1 MLVSTNAASARPGAW
16 HVHVRYQDLP
26 CARSSASFD
35 DIEVLTVS
43 LATSTKGAIVL
54 PERTSQGGAL
64 RPCQPGRVYPCGP
77 CPRALARSDD
87 MAAVSSRPS
96 GVGAARVSRPA
107 DLVLENEVRRW
118 LAVVR
123 AVLLHELTQADALIS
138 HRRAVSVPN
147 MQTRQTPF
155 YADASWGPI
164 LRASAR

>member
-1 MLVSTNAASARPGAW
+1 MLVSTKAASARPGAC

-43 LATSTKGAIVL
+43 LATSTKGAIIYS
-54 PERTSQGGAL
+54 ERTSQGGVL
-64 RPCQPGRVYPCGP
+64 RPWQPGRVYPCGP

-87 MAAVSSRPS
+87 MAAVSSPPS

-123 AVLLHELTQADALIS
+123 AVLLHTITQSDVANEL
-138 HRRAVSVPN
+138 
-147 MQTRQTPF
+147 
-155 YADASWGPI
+155 
-164 LRASAR
+164 

>member
-1 MLVSTNAASARPGAW
+1 MLVCTNAAPARPGAC
-16 HVHVRYQDLP
+16 HVHVRYRDLP

-43 LATSTKGAIVL
+43 LATSTKGAIVSSKL
-54 PERTSQGGAL
+54 TSQGGAL

-77 CPRALARSDD
+77 CPRVLARSDD

-118 LAVVR
+118 LAVVK
-123 AVLLHELTQADALIS
+123 AVILHATTHADALIS
-138 HRRAVSVPN
+138 HRRAVSVPIWPLRR
-147 MQTRQTPF
+147 M
-155 YADASWGPI
+155 ALGGAACWGPI

>member
-1 MLVSTNAASARPGAW
+1 MLVCSNAGLARSGAC

-43 LATSTKGAIVL
+43 LATSTKGAIIYS
-54 PERTSQGGAL
+54 ERTSQGGAL

-77 CPRALARSDD
+77 CPRALARSVH
-87 MAAVSSRPS
+87 MVAVTGRPS

-123 AVLLHELTQADALIS
+123 AVLLYEPSQVEALIS
-138 HRRAVSVPN
+138 QRRAVSVPN
-147 MQTRQTPF
+147 MQTRLTPF
-155 YADASWGPI
+155 YAEASWGPI
-164 LRASAR
+164 LRAGAR